1 MTTSE
6 LKRNIQ
12 KKLNNIE
19 DITVLKEV
27 DSIINFV
34 SSRKEDYDELPE
46 ELKIAIEEGLAQL
59 ESGKKI
65 SYEEVKKRN
74 ARWFST

>member
-6 LKRNIQ
+6 LKQNIQ

-19 DITVLKEV
+19 DITILKEV
-27 DSIINFV
+27 DSIINYI
-34 SSRKEDYDELPE
+34 SSGREDYNELPE
-46 ELKIAIEEGLAQL
+46 DLKIAIEEGLAQMDN
-59 ESGKKI
+59 GKKV

-74 ARWFST
+74 ARWFSK

>member
-19 DITVLKEV
+19 DITILKEV
-27 DSIINFV
+27 DSIINFI
-34 SSRKEDYDELPE
+34 SSGKENYNELPE
-46 ELKIAIEEGLAQL
+46 DLKTAIEEGLAQL
-59 ESGKKI
+59 ENGKKI

-74 ARWFST
+74 ARWFSR